1 MTNDEEILDM
11 RLRLTLVEEKLDALS
26 ELVLMQG
33 KLIKFHIANPETK
46 LPGLED

>member
-26 ELVLMQG
+26 ELVMMQG
-33 KLIKFHIANPETK
+33 KLVKFHLANPDIK